1 MSTLRL
7 TLALVVPL
15 CWTAA
20 LQARPPYKKAL
31 ADHFGPFLSKG
42 LNDCRLC
49 HVPEKPGAQEEGEKE
64 HNDFGA
70 RLKAV
75 KKELMRAGKATD
87 IVARVEAIADEDA
100 DQDGTKNLLEILAGH
115 NPGEAADKPK
125 ADAVAKAGQTL
136 QAYRARVIYPWRPLE
151 VVKRPAVPAV
161 KNAGW
166 VRNPIDAFIAAEHE
180 QRNLKPRPE
189 APRHI
194 LVRRV
199 YLDLVGLP
207 PTRAELDAALNDA
220 SPEWYEKVVDQLL
233 ASPQYGERWGRHWMD
248 VWRYSDWAGYGME
261 IRDSQ
266 RHIWRWRDWI
276 VESLN
281 QDKGY
286 DRMVLEML
294 AGDELAPDDPDTLR
308 ATGFLVRNWNRYNRH
323 GWMENMVEHTSK
335 AFLGMT
341 VNCAKCHDH
350 FFDPITQ
357 EEFYRFRAFF
367 EPYDVRTD
375 RVPGEAD
382 VNKDGLPRAFDAKPD
397 AVTHLFI
404 RGNDQTPDKDK
415 KIIPGVPAVF
425 GGSPLQIEPV
435 KLPASAVSP
444 DKRDFVIQE
453 SRDAAAAVVVK
464 AKATRDAA
472 RPTVVVAIAALCANE
487 PLAVA
492 PAARLQRALDG
503 QALAELDVQVAEA
516 RQQSLDTTLQAERL
530 EDAGQKN
537 NEAWKQAATAANVAQ
552 RQAALLEARR
562 NLHALRVPAPLA
574 KGQAAPKAA
583 DLEKALAKAEQDA
596 VAAPSTNYT
605 PRKLTTFPTTSTG
618 RRLGLARW
626 IADRQNPLT
635 ARVAVNHI
643 WLRHFGSALVPSVF
657 DFGQNGQAATHPAL
671 MDWLA
676 AELMDDSFSREPKAS
691 APPSAGWST
700 KRLHRLMVLSATYR
714 MDSQTD
720 AASAALDTDN
730 VYHWRANVRRMEAE
744 AVRDSVLH
752 VAGQLDLT
760 RGGPDLDHQ
769 QGLTVRR
776 RSLYFRHAHEKQME
790 FLKIFDAANVNE
802 CYRRNESVAPQQA
815 LALANSTLALAQ
827 SRQLAG
833 QLTKTVG
840 AEPTSVANTAFI
852 KTAFETVL
860 SRHASEAELAACEK
874 FLSEQTQLLSD
885 PKKLTTYGGG
895 PPAPVPPATVPHQR
909 ARENL
914 ILVLMNH
921 NDFVTIR

>member
-1 MSTLRL
+1 MSSSLRL
-7 TLALVVPL
+7 LLALLLPIGL
-15 CWTAA
+15 TATV
-20 LQARPPYKKAL
+20 QARPPYKKAV

-49 HVPEKPGAQEEGEKE
+49 HLPEKQGAKEEDEKE

-75 KKELMRAGKATD
+75 KKELAKAGKATD
-87 IVARVEAIADEDA
+87 IVARLEALAEEDA
-100 DQDGTKNLLEILAGH
+100 DRDGTKNLLEILAGH
-115 NPGEAADKPK
+115 NPGEAADKPN
-125 ADAVAKAGQTL
+125 AETTAKAGQTL
-136 QAYRARVIYPWRPLE
+136 QAYRARIVYPWRPLE
-151 VVKRPAVPAV
+151 TVKRPAVPQV

-189 APRHI
+189 APRHV
-194 LVRRV
+194 LLRRV

-207 PTRAELDAALNDA
+207 PTRAELEAALNDP
-220 SPEWYEKVVDQLL
+220 SPEWYEKVVDKLL

-266 RHIWRWRDWI
+266 RHVWRWRDWI

-294 AGDELAPDDPDTLR
+294 AGDELAPEDPDTLR

-382 VNKDGLPRAFDAKPD
+382 VNKDGLPRAYDANPQ
-397 AVTHLFI
+397 AVTELFI
-404 RGNDQTPDKDK
+404 RGNDKTPDKDK
-415 KIIPGVPAVF
+415 KIVPGVPAVF
-425 GGSPLQIEPV
+425 GGSPLQVEAV
-435 KLPASAVSP
+435 KLPASAVCP
-444 DKRDFVIQE
+444 DKREFVVKE
-453 SRDAAAAVVVK
+453 TLDAAAAVVAK
-464 AKATRDAA
+464 AKTAREAV
-472 RPTVVVAIAALCANE
+472 RPTTTAAVLALFVADPLVVVA
-487 PLAVA
+487 PVA
-492 PAARLQRALDG
+492 QLQRAADG
-503 QALAELDVQVAEA
+503 LQLADLDVQLAEA
-516 RQQSLDTTLQAERL
+516 RQQILAAQLQAEKI
-530 EDAGQKN
+530 EDAGKKATD
-537 NEAWKQAATAANVAQ
+537 EWKQAATSANVAQ
-552 RQAALLEARR
+552 RQGALLEARR
-562 NLHALRVPAPLA
+562 NLQALRVPAPLA

-596 VAAPSTNYT
+596 AAAPSANFT
-605 PRKLTTFPTTSTG
+605 PRKLTSYPAASTG
-618 RRLGLARW
+618 RRLALARW
-626 IADRQNPLT
+626 IADQQNPLT

-643 WLRHFGSALVPSVF
+643 WLRHFGTALVPSVF

-671 MDWLA
+671 LDWLA
-676 AELMDDSFSREPKAS
+676 AELMTDSTNAS
-691 APPSAGWST
+691 AWKM
-700 KRLHRLMVLSATYR
+700 KRLHRLMVVSATYR
-714 MDSQTD
+714 MDSQSD
-720 AASAALDTDN
+720 PAGAALDGEN
-730 VYHWRANVRRMEAE
+730 VYFWRANVRRMEAE
-744 AVRDSVLH
+744 SVRDSVLH

-760 RGGPDLDHQ
+760 RGGPDIDHQ
-769 QGLTVRR
+769 QGLAIRR

-790 FLKIFDAANVNE
+790 FLKIFDAPNVNE

-815 LALANSTLALAQ
+815 LALVNSTLALAQ

-833 QLTKTVG
+833 QLSKAVG
-840 AEPTSVANTAFI
+840 AELTTVANAAFI

-860 SRHASEAELAACEK
+860 SRAASASELAACEK

-895 PPAPVPPATVPHQR
+895 AAAAPVPPSTVPHQR